1 LSTRYGA
8 ATLFG
13 KALQKALAKSSSSRL
28 PNRPVCLSIPF
39 VLEEFAMSS
48 VNKVILIGNLGKDP
62 EMRYLPSG
70 EAIANF
76 SVATS
81 ENWTDKASGDKKE
94 QTEWHRVVFF
104 GRTAEVVGQYVKKG
118 SKIYVEGR
126 LQTRKWQDKEGQDRY
141 TTEVRGDVMRMLDKR
156 GEGSS
161 SMDSEPPAM
170 ESRRAAPAK
179 AAPAPARAAS
189 GFEDMDDDIPF

>member
-1 LSTRYGA
+1 
-8 ATLFG
+8 
-13 KALQKALAKSSSSRL
+13 
-28 PNRPVCLSIPF
+28 
-39 VLEEFAMSS
+39 MSS

-62 EMRYLPSG
+62 EMRYMPSG

-81 ENWTDKASGDKKE
+81 EAWTDKASGDKKE
-94 QTEWHRVVFF
+94 ATEWHRVVFF

-141 TTEVRGDVMRMLDKR
+141 TTEVRGDVMRMLDRR
-156 GEGSS
+156 GESS
-161 SMDSEPPAM
+161 GPMDHEPPAM
-170 ESRRAAPAK
+170 ESRRPAAAGGGASKPA
-179 AAPAPARAAS
+179 ARPAPATS
-189 GFEDMDDDIPF
+189 GFDDMDDDIPF

>member
-1 LSTRYGA
+1 
-8 ATLFG
+8 
-13 KALQKALAKSSSSRL
+13 
-28 PNRPVCLSIPF
+28 
-39 VLEEFAMSS
+39 MSS

-62 EMRYLPSG
+62 EMRYMPSG

-81 ENWTDKASGDKKE
+81 ENWTDKTSGDKKE
-94 QTEWHRVVFF
+94 ATEWHRVVFF
-104 GRTAEVVGQYVKKG
+104 GRTAEVIGQYVKKG

-156 GEGSS
+156 GESS
-161 SMDSEPPAM
+161 GPMDQEPPSA
-170 ESRRAAPAK
+170 ESRRPAPAKAGARAAPAT
-179 AAPAPARAAS
+179 S
-189 GFEDMDDDIPF
+189 GFDDMDDDIPF

>member
-1 LSTRYGA
+1 
-8 ATLFG
+8 
-13 KALQKALAKSSSSRL
+13 
-28 PNRPVCLSIPF
+28 
-39 VLEEFAMSS
+39 MSS

-62 EMRYLPSG
+62 EMRYMPSG

-81 ENWTDKASGDKKE
+81 ENWTDKTSGDKKE
-94 QTEWHRVVFF
+94 QTEWHRCVFF
-104 GRTAEVVGQYVKKG
+104 GRTAEVIGQYVKKG

-156 GEGSS
+156 GESS
-161 SMDSEPPAM
+161 GPMDSEPPAM
-170 ESRRAAPAK
+170 ESRRPAAAPAK
-179 AAPAPARAAS
+179 TARAATPAAA
-189 GFEDMDDDIPF
+189 FDDMDDDIPF

>member
-1 LSTRYGA
+1 
-8 ATLFG
+8 
-13 KALQKALAKSSSSRL
+13 
-28 PNRPVCLSIPF
+28 
-39 VLEEFAMSS
+39 MSS

-81 ENWTDKASGDKKE
+81 ENWTDKTSGEKKE
-94 QTEWHRVVFF
+94 LTEWHRVTFF

-118 SKIYVEGR
+118 SKIYVEGSLR
-126 LQTRKWQDKEGQDRY
+126 TRKWQDKEGQDRY
-141 TTEVRGDVMRMLDKR
+141 TTEVRGDVMRMLDRR
-156 GEGSS
+156 GDGPA
-161 SMDSEPPAM
+161 SMDHESPAA
-170 ESRRAAPAK
+170 EAPARRPAPAK
-179 AAPAPARAAS
+179 AAPARAAS

>member
-1 LSTRYGA
+1 
-8 ATLFG
+8 
-13 KALQKALAKSSSSRL
+13 
-28 PNRPVCLSIPF
+28 
-39 VLEEFAMSS
+39 MSS

-62 EMRYLPSG
+62 EMRYMPSG

-81 ENWTDKASGDKKE
+81 ENWTDKTSGDKKE

-141 TTEVRGDVMRMLDKR
+141 TTEVRGDVMRMLDRR
-156 GEGSS
+156 GDNAG
-161 SMDSEPPAM
+161 SMDQEPPSA
-170 ESRRAAPAK
+170 ESRRPAPAKTAGARAAPAT
-179 AAPAPARAAS
+179 S
-189 GFEDMDDDIPF
+189 GFDDMDDDIPF

>member
-1 LSTRYGA
+1 
-8 ATLFG
+8 
-13 KALQKALAKSSSSRL
+13 
-28 PNRPVCLSIPF
+28 
-39 VLEEFAMSS
+39 MSS

-62 EMRYLPSG
+62 EMRYMPSG

-81 ENWTDKASGDKKE
+81 ETWNDKTSGDKKE

-161 SMDSEPPAM
+161 SMDQEPPAM
-170 ESRRAAPAK
+170 ESSSSRRPAPAK
-179 AAPAPARAAS
+179 AAAPARAAS